1 MRIYDVYRCDDLVA
15 RVRVLDNGK
24 IEWSYRQ
31 KSGDWQGFWWCNET
45 KSIIDEIIEQYPG
58 LEVLVVSEFKVR
70 KSET

>member
-31 KSGDWQGFWWCNET
+31 ESGDWQGFWWCNET